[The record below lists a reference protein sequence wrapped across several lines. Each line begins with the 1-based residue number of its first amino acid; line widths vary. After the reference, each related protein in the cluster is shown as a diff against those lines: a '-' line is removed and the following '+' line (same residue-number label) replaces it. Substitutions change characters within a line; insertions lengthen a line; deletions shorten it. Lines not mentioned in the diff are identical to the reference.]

1 MTINLTELRDE
12 PLGKH
17 PIQCLWSAAVCYLLA
32 RRKDRQPRR
41 RVAADDESSFTFDVD
56 GLSDEA
62 LDRTPRTHLQCVRFP
77 LRNTR
82 GPNMNVASQAH
93 AQ

>member
-17 PIQCLWSAAVCYLLA
+17 PIQAAVCYVVICKSCTTEA
-32 RRKDRQPRR
+32 PEQDV
-41 RVAADDESSFTFDVD
+41 VAADDESSFTFDVD

-62 LDRTPRTHLQCVRFP
+62 LDPPTRSVLLVCSHIASTCV
-77 LRNTR
+77 LEY
-82 GPNMNVASQAH
+82 ASMPQGRLA
-93 AQ
+93 